1 MLHSLNEIAVFVVLI
16 SHSLS
21 PCLAYVLPKRE
32 LTRNLSVPPQSKSEN
47 LVRNFALAGALVTA
61 LLTPDPALATS
72 KTAAQVQIDAVP
84 PKSILIDIADL
95 PLIGQIV
102 SGTYARLDTGAT
114 KAVGGALGGESSSS
128 ITIRSPEDKVKAIQD
143 IASTGHLEFDIG
155 GKLETHVDIE
165 FATPKAGQLEVL
177 VESPLIPKLPVK
189 NALTETTKTSVI
201 RGGKKSAWSAVTNL
215 GDGSVLYTNSKTGA
229 SQKEKPA
236 DIY

>member
-1 MLHSLNEIAVFVVLI
+1 MSTLARAVIVLTSHMCNLLFISL
-16 SHSLS
+16 
-21 PCLAYVLPKRE
+21 
-32 LTRNLSVPPQSKSEN
+32 Q
-47 LVRNFALAGALVTA
+47 
-61 LLTPDPALATS
+61 
-72 KTAAQVQIDAVP
+72 
-84 PKSILIDIADL
+84 
-95 PLIGQIV
+95 
-102 SGTYARLDTGAT
+102 
-114 KAVGGALGGESSSS
+114 SS
-128 ITIRSPEDKVKAIQD
+128 IP
-143 IASTGHLEFDIG
+143 DIG